1 MLDDKS
7 ALTAPEIRAF
17 LSRVMY
23 NRRNKVDPL
32 WSTVLVAGCA
42 GGVPS
47 LGYVDLRGTT
57 FSEDFLATG
66 FGAHM
71 ALPLIRERWAADMS
85 EAAARTLLE
94 DCLRVLWYRDTRALN
109 KVQIA
114 KVTAGGVAVSEPFAI
129 AGCKWEFAA
138 FVTPKAGT
146 DTGGSW

>member
-1 MLDDKS
+1 LDDKS
-7 ALTAPEIRAF
+7 SLTAPEIRSF
-17 LSRVMY
+17 VSRVFY

-32 WSTVLVAGCA
+32 WNTVLVAGCE
-42 GGVPS
+42 GGVPT

-57 FSEDFLATG
+57 FSEDYLATG

-71 ALPLIRERWAADMS
+71 ALPLIRERWAAGMD

-109 KVQIA
+109 KVQVA
-114 KVTAGGVAVSEPFAI
+114 KVTAAGAVVSPPFAI
-129 AGCKWEFAA
+129 ANCQWEFAA
-138 FVTPKAGT
+138 FVSPKAGA